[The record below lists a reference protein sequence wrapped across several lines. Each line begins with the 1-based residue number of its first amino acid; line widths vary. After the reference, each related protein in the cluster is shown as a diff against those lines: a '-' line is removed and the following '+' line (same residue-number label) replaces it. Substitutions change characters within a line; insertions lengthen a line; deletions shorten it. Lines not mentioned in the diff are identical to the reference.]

1 MDIHVVE
8 LVCSRLCHDLISPV
22 GAIHN
27 GLELIEEMEGEQGGG
42 FLGEAVKLIGH
53 SSTQADRRLR
63 LFRLAYGLAG
73 REMKDFEGVR
83 TTAAE
88 WLEGARTR
96 LDWAPGTPPWTL
108 AQRTGLGKTLLN
120 TVMLA
125 EEALTHGGTISVD
138 SEGTAESGRI
148 RLTAAGRP
156 GVLNPDSEAA
166 LAGRT
171 APDGLTPRTVHAFVT
186 GRFAD
191 AYGIRLTAV
200 PCGRDLLE
208 FRLEW

>member
-1 MDIHVVE
+1 MDIHVIE

-27 GLELIEEMEGEQGGG
+27 GLELIEEMEDEPPGG

-73 REMKDFEGVR
+73 RDMKDFEGVR
-83 TTAAE
+83 TTAID

-96 LDWAPGTPPWTL
+96 LDWPPGVPSAAL
-108 AQRTGLGKTLLN
+108 AIRPGLGKTLLN

-125 EEALTHGGTISVD
+125 EEALTHGGTVSIE
-138 SEGTAESGRI
+138 SEGTVESGLI
-148 RLTAAGRP
+148 RVTAAGRP
-156 GVLNPDSEAA
+156 GALNPDAEAA
-166 LAGRT
+166 LAGP
-171 APDGLTPRTVHAFVT
+171 AAADALTPRSVHAFVT
-186 GRFAD
+186 GRIAD
-191 AYGIRLTAV
+191 AYGVRLTAA
-200 PCGRDLLE
+200 PSGRDLLE